1 MSNLSTATKAKNKK
15 LSALRQRVKMKAGAA
30 DLQKKIKAAVDASDA
45 SKQDFKDYN
54 QLANSFPRA
63 PQNFK
68 DYNPDKLASESM
80 PLPKSKP
87 KKPAKKTA
95 KKKES
100 SGVIFDTTGT
110 QPGKTIK
117 GRKGGGMNAV
127 PSKYEGFSKLPETV
141 QEKISPKLAGKYKTG
156 GMSKAVMKARGGTFK
171 GTF

>member
-15 LSALRQRVKMKAGAA
+15 LSALRQTAKMKAGAA
-30 DLQKKIKAAVDASDA
+30 DLQKKVKAAVDAS
-45 SKQDFKDYN
+45 KQE
-54 QLANSFPRA
+54 
-63 PQNFK
+63 K
-68 DYNPDKLASESM
+68 DYNPISSQNFRDYNPQKADSESM

-100 SGVIFDTTGT
+100 SGVTFDTTGT

-117 GRKGGGMNAV
+117 GRKYGGA
-127 PSKYEGFSKLPETV
+127 
-141 QEKISPKLAGKYKTG
+141 I
-156 GMSKAVMKARGGTFK
+156 MKARGGTFK

>member
-15 LSALRQRVKMKAGAA
+15 LSALRQTAKMKAGAA
-30 DLQKKIKAAVDASDA
+30 DLQKKVKAAVDAS
-45 SKQDFKDYN
+45 KQE
-54 QLANSFPRA
+54 
-63 PQNFK
+63 K
-68 DYNPDKLASESM
+68 DYNPISSQNFRDYNPKEADFESM

-100 SGVIFDTTGT
+100 SGVTFDTTGT

-117 GRKGGGMNAV
+117 GRKYGG
-127 PSKYEGFSKLPETV
+127 
-141 QEKISPKLAGKYKTG
+141 
-156 GMSKAVMKARGGTFK
+156 AVMKARGGTFK

>member
-15 LSALRQRVKMKAGAA
+15 LSALRQTAKMKAGAA
-30 DLQKKIKAAVDASDA
+30 DLQKKVKAAVDASKQEKDYNPRPA
-45 SKQDFKDYN
+45 QDFKDYN
-54 QLANSFPRA
+54 PEK
-63 PQNFK
+63 P
-68 DYNPDKLASESM
+68 ASKSM

-117 GRKGGGMNAV
+117 GRKYGGAV
-127 PSKYEGFSKLPETV
+127 L
-141 QEKISPKLAGKYKTG
+141 
-156 GMSKAVMKARGGTFK
+156 KARGGTFK

>member
-1 MSNLSTATKAKNKK
+1 MNRYRSHVTKSENKR
-15 LSALRQRVKMKAGAA
+15 LSAYRQKMKMKAGAA
-30 DLQKKIKAAVDASDA
+30 DLEKKVKAAVDASE
-45 SKQDFKDYN
+45 KEKDYN
-54 QLANSFPRA
+54 PRA
-63 PQNFK
+63 SQNFK
-68 DYNPDKLASESM
+68 DYNPEKPASKSM

-117 GRKGGGMNAV
+117 GRKDGGVNAV
-127 PSKYEGFSKLPETV
+127 PSKYEGFSKLPEGV
-141 QEKISPKLAGKYKTG
+141 QEKIDPNLAKKYKTG
-156 GMSKAVMKARGGTFK
+156 GMSKAVLKARGGTFK